1 VAGEWRLKISAELRE
16 YAETPDRYAPVI
28 AGSSVSRFDD
38 GRVCV
43 IQGPTW
49 ASVSAPNVA
58 DDQVEALLA
67 ETRALIPPEKL
78 TTWWI
83 GPSARPAG
91 VVERLEALGLRTPH
105 DRVTHLSALA
115 RTEEPAEIPA
125 GVEVRRVETYDD
137 FVAAR
142 EVQWDAFET
151 PEQRRAAGRPHLRT
165 DFDESMRFGVP
176 VVYVGSIDGRTAA
189 TAMAI
194 PSERGIFLIAG
205 ARSHHGLAGAA
216 STARSSVHA
225 GTTRSS
231 VARRRSSPRQTR
243 RRRIRSSAG
252 SDSKRSVRSA
262 ALKTCAEQR
271 IMRE

>member
-49 ASVSAPNVA
+49 ASISAPNVA

-83 GPSARPAG
+83 GPSARPAD

-105 DRVTHLSALA
+105 DRVSQLSALA

-125 GVEVRRVETYDD
+125 GVEVCRVETFDD
-137 FVAAR
+137 FAAAR
-142 EVQWDAFET
+142 EVQWDAS
-151 PEQRRAAGRPHLRT
+151 RHRSNAALPAAHICAPTSTNRCDSACQSFMSGRSTGAPPRLRW
-165 DFDESMRFGVP
+165 
-176 VVYVGSIDGRTAA
+176 
-189 TAMAI
+189 
-194 PSERGIFLIAG
+194 
-205 ARSHHGLAGAA
+205 RSRQNAA
-216 STARSSVHA
+216 SS
-225 GTTRSS
+225 
-231 VARRRSSPRQTR
+231 
-243 RRRIRSSAG
+243 
-252 SDSKRSVRSA
+252 
-262 ALKTCAEQR
+262 
-271 IMRE
+271 